1 MALNTK
7 STVLI
12 AVGVAVLLLIGLVI
26 SPAPPLRGGLP
37 NYIDML
43 QAMRAFG
50 KANEAYGRR
59 EYEEAI
65 RFYQEATEN
74 APADNPLIQTTLHFF
89 SASSNHLLYSPT
101 TFDDPQNEE
110 YLDNALDGYEDTI
123 AAVEEALSDPG
134 LDQASRDS
142 IQLYERYASEQLAGI
157 HRDHLDD
164 LEGAE
169 YYFNRLIEM
178 NPDTPELYYGLADV
192 YERFHD
198 PELNPLF
205 EKAIEAYK
213 VPVEMNPDDP
223 IGYRQVANLFNK
235 YGRFDETMEWL
246 EQARDVNPD
255 NPEGYYLIATY
266 YWDKVYR
273 DPDLNERQRREFIDL
288 GLVQL
293 DAALERNDEYV
304 DALVYKNLLL
314 RELAKVD
321 PRNATA
327 LTAEADEYRS
337 RAIEIRD
344 RLAEEAAA
352 AAAAAAEA
360 AQER

>member
-7 STVLI
+7 SIVLI
-12 AVGVAVLLLIGLVI
+12 SVGVALVLLIGLVI

-65 RFYQEATEN
+65 RYYQEATEN
-74 APADNPLIQTTLHFF
+74 APEDNPLIQTTLHFF

-123 AAVEEALSDPG
+123 AAVEEALADPA

-178 NPDTPELYYGLADV
+178 NPGTPELYYGLADV

-198 PELNPLF
+198 PEINPLF

-223 IGYRQVANLFNK
+223 IAYRQVANLFNK

-273 DPDLNERQRREFIDL
+273 DPDLTERQRREFIDL
-288 GLVQL
+288 GLAQL
-293 DAALERNDEYV
+293 DEALVRNDEYV

-321 PRNATA
+321 PRNADA
-327 LTAEADEYRS
+327 LTAEADEYRN
-337 RAIEIRD
+337 RAIAIRD
-344 RLAEEAAA
+344 RMEQEAAA

>member
-1 MALNTK
+1 MALKTK
-7 STVLI
+7 SVVLI
-12 AVGVAVLLLIGLVI
+12 SVGVVTALFIGLVI
-26 SPAPPLRGGLP
+26 SPLPPLRGGLP

-65 RFYQEATEN
+65 RYYAEATEN
-74 APADNPLIQTTLHFF
+74 APTDNPLIQTTLHFF

-101 TFDDPQNEE
+101 TFDDPANED

-123 AAVEEALSDPG
+123 AVVEEALADPN
-134 LDQASRDS
+134 LDEASKTGIR
-142 IQLYERYASEQLAGI
+142 LYERYASEQLAGI
-157 HRDHLDD
+157 HRDYLDD

-169 YYFNRLIEM
+169 HYFNRLIEM

-205 EKAIEAYK
+205 DKAIEAYK

-235 YGRFDETMEWL
+235 YGQFDETMEWL
-246 EQARDVNPD
+246 EQARDVNPE

-273 DPDLNERQRREFIDL
+273 DPDLSQGDRREFIDL
-288 GLVQL
+288 GLAQL
-293 DAALERNDEYV
+293 DLALERNDEYV

-321 PRNATA
+321 PRNESA
-327 LTAEADEYRS
+327 LIAEADEYRS
-337 RAIEIRD
+337 RAITIRD

-352 AAAAAAEA
+352 AAAAATEST
-360 AQER
+360 QER